1 MENKFPEN
9 VEKIVN
15 DYLLRVRSHMK
26 GVPEIDRDDFIKE
39 INSHIYESYT
49 DEKNGDEIG
58 KILKVLKK
66 FGEPSE
72 VFSKSAPKTMYK
84 IGKEKN
90 IPLYILIG
98 ALIAF
103 FGLPLGFGGLGII
116 LGILG
121 VLLGIVVAYYAVA
134 IGFTLGGLS
143 GIFISIIHLIDP
155 NFFVNLSGESDMLRI
170 GFLQISNPTLE
181 GVLGIFVSFVLTALG
196 IFLLFM
202 SKYIFRGLKTIFE
215 LSSKKLKEI
224 LKRNKKSENK

>member
-1 MENKFPEN
+1 MGKKYPEN

-15 DYLLRVRSHMK
+15 DYLGRVRTHMK
-26 GVPEIDRDDFIKE
+26 GVPEADRDDFIKE
-39 INSHIYESYT
+39 INSHIFESYS

-66 FGEPSE
+66 FGEPAE
-72 VFSKSAPKTMYK
+72 VFSKSAPGAMYK

-98 ALIAF
+98 ALIAV
-103 FGLPLGFGGLGII
+103 FGLPLGFGGLGLI

-121 VLLGIVVAYYAVA
+121 VLLGIVAAYYAVA
-134 IGFTLGGLS
+134 IGFTFGGLA
-143 GIFISIIHLIDP
+143 GIIAGIIHIIDP
-155 NFFVNLSGESDMLRI
+155 EFFMNLTGEAGFINFGSF
-170 GFLQISNPTLE
+170 QISNPTVE
-181 GVLGIFVSFVLTALG
+181 GILAIFVSFVLTALG

-202 SKYIFRGLKTIFE
+202 SKYIFRGLKTIWE

-224 LKRNKKSENK
+224 LKRKKD

>member
-1 MENKFPEN
+1 MGNKYPEN

-15 DYLLRVRSHMK
+15 DYLTRVRSHMK
-26 GVPEIDRDDFIKE
+26 GVPENDRDDFIKE
-39 INSHIYESYT
+39 IDSHIYESYT
-49 DEKNGDEIG
+49 DEKNGDEVG

-66 FGEPSE
+66 FGEPAD
-72 VFSKSAPKTMYK
+72 VFTKSAPKAMYK

-98 ALIAF
+98 ALIAI
-103 FGLPLGFGGLGII
+103 FGLPLGFGGLGVI

-134 IGFTLGGLS
+134 VGFTLGGMA
-143 GIFISIIHLIDP
+143 GIFISIIHIVDP
-155 NFFVNLSGESDMLRI
+155 EFFTSLSGEADMIRI
-170 GFLQISNPTLE
+170 GFLEFSNPTLE
-181 GVLGIFVSFVLTALG
+181 GVLGIFISFVLAALG

-224 LKRNKKSENK
+224 LKRNKKKAN

>member
-1 MENKFPEN
+1 MKNNYPEN

-15 DYLLRVRSHMK
+15 DYLSRVKGHMK
-26 GVPEIDRDDFIKE
+26 GVPEADRNDFIKE
-39 INSHIYESYT
+39 IGSHIYESYL
-49 DEKNGDEIG
+49 DEKNGDDVG

-72 VFSKSAPKTMYK
+72 VFSKSAPKAMYK

-98 ALIAF
+98 AMIAI
-103 FGLPLGFGGLGII
+103 FGLPLGFGGLGVI

-121 VLLGIVVAYYAVA
+121 VLLGIVAAYYAVA
-134 IGFTLGGLS
+134 VGFTFGGMA
-143 GIFISIIHLIDP
+143 GIIASIIHIIDP
-155 NFFVNLSGESDMLRI
+155 EFFFNLTGESDMITI

-181 GVLGIFVSFVLTALG
+181 GVLGIFVSFILTALG

-202 SKYIFRGLKTIFE
+202 SKYIFRGLKTIWE

-224 LKRNKKSENK
+224 LKKDKKK

>member
-1 MENKFPEN
+1 MKNNYPEN

-15 DYLLRVRSHMK
+15 DYLSRVRNHMK
-26 GVPEIDRDDFIKE
+26 GVPETDRNDFLKE
-39 INSHIYESYT
+39 IDSHIYESYI
-49 DEKNGDEIG
+49 DEKNGDEVG

-72 VFSKSAPKTMYK
+72 VFSKSAPQSMYK

-98 ALIAF
+98 ALIAI
-103 FGLPLGFGGLGII
+103 FGLPLGFGGLGVI

-121 VLLGIVVAYYAVA
+121 VLLGIVAAYYAVA
-134 IGFTLGGLS
+134 IGFTLGGLA
-143 GIFISIIHLIDP
+143 GVIASIIHIADP
-155 NFFVNLSGESDMLRI
+155 EFFLNLTGESDMITI

-181 GVLGIFVSFVLTALG
+181 GVLGIFASFILAALG

-202 SKYIFRGLKTIFE
+202 SKYIFRGLKTIWE
-215 LSSKKLKEI
+215 LSSKKMKDI
-224 LKRNKKSENK
+224 LKRDKKK